1 MGKFEGVLLA
11 SDFDNTLVDTKGAL
25 DAGTTE
31 IPPICARN
39 REALDYFTQNGGH
52 FSVST
57 GRALPA
63 FARYAKELPI
73 NAPCII
79 ANGAG
84 LYDFRTGEY
93 VETAFLDERTRAHVA
108 ELLGRFPLL
117 PFEIYHTDR
126 RIHAMHPNRYI
137 ETHEHLTRAGTVA
150 IEGFDEVDF
159 PLVKLLFEDEREALD
174 EVGAFIRAQDWGG
187 DYELIYSSDNLLEM
201 TAKGATK
208 GAMVLRL
215 AKRLGVAREDI
226 YCIGDHGNDISMAE
240 VSALRF
246 APENAIAAMKALPGM
261 RVVSHCA
268 DGALAD
274 VVEILDGKYEY

>member
-1 MGKFEGVLLA
+1 MGKFENVLLA
-11 SDFDNTLVDTKGAL
+11 SDFDNTLVYTKGAL
-25 DAGTTE
+25 DAGSTE
-31 IPPICARN
+31 IPPMCARN
-39 REALDYFTQNGGH
+39 REALDYFTQNGGY

-84 LYDFRTGEY
+84 IYDFRTGEY
-93 VETAFLDERTRAHVA
+93 VETAFLDERLRAHVA
-108 ELLGRFPLL
+108 ALLKRFPAL

-137 ETHEHLTRAGTVA
+137 ETHEHLTRAKTVA
-150 IEGFDEVDF
+150 IEDFGAVDF
-159 PLVKLLFEDEREALD
+159 PLVKLLFEDDREKLD
-174 EVGAFIRAQDWGG
+174 AVDRFIRAQDWGG

-215 AKRLGVAREDI
+215 AHRLGVGREDV
-226 YCIGDHGNDISMAE
+226 YCIGDHANDVSMAE
-240 VSALRF
+240 VSAIRF
-246 APENAIAAMKALPGM
+246 APANAIDEMKALPGM

-268 DGALAD
+268 DGAIAD
-274 VVEILDGKYEY
+274 VIEILDKKY

>member
-1 MGKFEGVLLA
+1 MGKFENVLLA
-11 SDFDNTLVDTKGAL
+11 SDFDNTLVYTKGAL
-25 DAGTTE
+25 DAGSTE
-31 IPPICARN
+31 IPPMCARN
-39 REALDYFTQNGGH
+39 REALDYFTQNGGY

-63 FARYAKELPI
+63 FARYARELPI
-73 NAPCII
+73 SAPCII

-84 LYDFRTGEY
+84 IYDFRAGEY
-93 VETAFLDERTRAHVA
+93 VETAFLDVRTRAHVEA
-108 ELLGRFPLL
+108 LLERFPLL

-137 ETHEHLTRAGTVA
+137 ENHEHLTRAKTVA
-150 IEGFDEVDF
+150 IEDFGAVDF
-159 PLVKLLFEDEREALD
+159 PLVKLLFEDDREKLD
-174 EVGAFIRAQDWGG
+174 AVDRFIRAQDWGG

-215 AKRLGVAREDI
+215 AHRLGVGREDV
-226 YCIGDHGNDISMAE
+226 YCIGDHNNDISMAE

-246 APENAIAAMKALPGM
+246 APENAIAEMKALPGM

-274 VVEILDGKYEY
+274 VVEILDKKY

>member
-1 MGKFEGVLLA
+1 MGKFTGVLLA

-31 IPPICARN
+31 IPPMCVRN
-39 REALDYFTQNGGH
+39 REALDYFTQNGGY

-63 FARYAKELPI
+63 FARYASELPL

-93 VETAFLDERTRAHVA
+93 LETAFLDERTRAHVE
-108 ELLGRFPLL
+108 ELLERYPSL

-137 ETHEHLTRAGTVA
+137 ENHEHLTRAKTVA
-150 IEGFDEVDF
+150 VEDFAEVDF
-159 PLVKLLFEDEREALD
+159 PLVKLLFEDERERLD
-174 EVGAFIRAQDWGG
+174 ELDAYIRTRDWSG
-187 DYELIYSSDNLLEM
+187 DYELILSSDNLLEL

-215 AKRLGVAREDI
+215 ARRLGVKREDI
-226 YCIGDHGNDISMAE
+226 YCIGDHNNDISMAE

-246 APENAIAAMKALPGM
+246 APENAVAKMKALPDL

-268 DGALAD
+268 DGAVAD
-274 VVEILDGKYEY
+274 VVEFLDKRY

>member
-1 MGKFEGVLLA
+1 MGKFTGVLLA
-11 SDFDNTLVDTKGAL
+11 SDFDNTLVYTKGAL
-25 DAGTTE
+25 DAGSTE
-31 IPPICARN
+31 IPPMCARN
-39 REALDYFTQNGGH
+39 REALDYFTRNGGY

-93 VETAFLDERTRAHVA
+93 VETAFLDARTRAHVA
-108 ELLGRFPLL
+108 ALLERFPDL

-137 ETHEHLTRAGTVA
+137 ENHEHLTRAKTVTVEDFA
-150 IEGFDEVDF
+150 EVDF
-159 PLVKLLFEDEREALD
+159 PLVKLLFEDEREKLD
-174 EVGAFIRAQDWGG
+174 EVYGFIGAQDWSG

-215 AKRLGVAREDI
+215 ARRLGVKEEDI
-226 YCIGDHGNDISMAE
+226 YCIGDHSNDVSMAE

-246 APENAIAAMKALPGM
+246 APGNAIAEMKALPGM

-274 VVEILDGKYEY
+274 VIEILDKKY

>member
-11 SDFDNTLVDTKGAL
+11 SDFDNTLVDTQGAL
-25 DAGTTE
+25 EAGTTE
-31 IPPICARN
+31 IPPVCARN
-39 REALDYFTQNGGH
+39 REALDYFTRNGGY

-63 FARYAKELPI
+63 FARYANELPI
-73 NAPCII
+73 NAPCVI

-93 VETAFLDERTRAHVA
+93 VETAFLDARTRAHVMA
-108 ELLGRFPLL
+108 LLERFPLL

-137 ETHEHLTRAGTVA
+137 EAHEHLTRAKTVA
-150 IEGFDEVDF
+150 VGDFAEVDF
-159 PLVKLLFEDEREALD
+159 PLVKLLFEDERERLD
-174 EVGAFIRAQDWGG
+174 EVYAFICAQDWSG
-187 DYELIYSSDNLLEM
+187 DYELIYSAEHLLEM

-208 GAMVLRL
+208 GGMVLRL
-215 AKRLGVAREDI
+215 ARRLGVARGDI
-226 YCIGDHGNDISMAE
+226 YCIGDHANDISMAE
-240 VSALRF
+240 VSAVRF
-246 APENAIAAMKALPGM
+246 APENAIAEMKALPGM

-268 DGALAD
+268 RGAVAD
-274 VVEILDGKYEY
+274 VVEILDGKY

>member
-11 SDFDNTLVDTKGAL
+11 SDFDNTLVYTQGAL
-25 DAGTTE
+25 DAGTAE
-31 IPPICARN
+31 IPPMCARN
-39 REALDYFTQNGGH
+39 REALDYFTQNGGY

-84 LYDFRTGEY
+84 IYDFRTGEY
-93 VETAFLDERTRAHVA
+93 VETAFLDARARAHVA
-108 ELLGRFPLL
+108 ALLERFPLL

-137 ETHEHLTRAGTVA
+137 ENHEHLTRAKTVA
-150 IEGFDEVDF
+150 VEDFEEVDF
-159 PLVKLLFEDEREALD
+159 PLVKLLFEDERERLD
-174 EVGAFIRAQDWGG
+174 EVYAFIRARDWGG
-187 DYELIYSSDNLLEM
+187 DYELIYSGDNLLEM

-215 AKRLGVAREDI
+215 ARRLGVRREDV
-226 YCIGDHGNDISMAE
+226 YCIGDHSNDVSMAE
-240 VSALRF
+240 VSAIRF
-246 APENAIAAMKALPGM
+246 APGNAIAEMKALPGM

-268 DGALAD
+268 EGALAD
-274 VVEILDGKYEY
+274 VVEILDKKY